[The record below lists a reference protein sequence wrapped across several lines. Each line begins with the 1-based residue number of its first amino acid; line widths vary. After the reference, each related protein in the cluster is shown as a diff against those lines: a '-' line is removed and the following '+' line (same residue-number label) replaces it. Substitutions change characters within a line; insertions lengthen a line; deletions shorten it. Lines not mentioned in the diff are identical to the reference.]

1 MLTNL
6 QPVDRGAYVC
16 RGENGEGNAVTSV
29 SNVHVMGKGR
39 GTGTSVNPLKSFLLD
54 DKDPATLHSR

>member
-1 MLTNL
+1 MLLINDDNIYT
-6 QPVDRGAYVC
+6 VD
-16 RGENGEGNAVTSV
+16 NNASD
-29 SNVHVMGKGR
+29 GKGR